1 MALKPHK
8 VNANVRYA
16 CYKPLSSPLK
26 LQMLTYGQGQLIWK
40 IFLSALCPVTS
51 GGDALEPK
59 DCGILFTS
67 QNPLL
72 QLRPV
77 PMCTDPLVLW
87 VPQC

>member
-1 MALKPHK
+1 
-8 VNANVRYA
+8 
-16 CYKPLSSPLK
+16 
-26 LQMLTYGQGQLIWK
+26 MLTYGQGQLIWK

-77 PMCTDPLVLW
+77 PMCTDPLPPLGTTVLASTGA
-87 VPQC
+87 PGKKSTLRLCSALKS